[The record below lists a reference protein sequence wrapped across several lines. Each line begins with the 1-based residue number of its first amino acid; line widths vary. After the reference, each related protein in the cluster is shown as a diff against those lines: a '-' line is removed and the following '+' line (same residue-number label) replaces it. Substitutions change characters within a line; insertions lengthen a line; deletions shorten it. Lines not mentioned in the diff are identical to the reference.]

1 MPLSTSPTT
10 ASLSPVVKMEERKR
24 PLGAT
29 DDVAPPSKRQQ
40 VNGSKVKD
48 EDNKDETWVEDYQK
62 DAIYRQMLEYKR
74 DKATLETRLAEL
86 SKKAAHHDDH
96 LRIVDAWWLQLVDEI
111 SVLVRGAVPDS
122 GDRDAEFSTST
133 HFREVKDFEAHLEDR
148 GSELKT
154 KVEKILSQLA
164 TSRGSATADV
174 TSLEKQVNQLLAKQK
189 GLLVKL
195 DGLNADKESLSD
207 QLNTATLRYMK
218 AERKLDRS
226 KSKEVQRLEAR
237 AIAQATGKPPPSDQE
252 NGTEVKEEAGDHL
265 ALQSALQETT
275 AVSAKQKDQ
284 LEAALA
290 RNKTLQEELTA
301 AQARMTSLTDEDYSR
316 TDVYKLF
323 KIQHE
328 ELIKQVN
335 HLESSN
341 KVLVAKNDTLNKE
354 RELGRKQVESEAQ
367 RLIAELEEQLQQ
379 EDTTLARVRAA
390 RDEAMAELSQLKA
403 VKAQE
408 KTATTHMADLVKAKE
423 DRIKALEAEVS
434 RLQSSEDVEMTGQS
448 NIDALSLDELRIKY
462 TKLAKDYESI
472 ETELPSLTAAVK
484 KFQAAAHKKVA
495 DLAAQEERVAVAI
508 AEKSKAD
515 QKYFGARK
523 DADQKEELIKK
534 LRIQNGKSSE
544 IISQLKEVEI
554 QNRTL
559 VTNLDKQL
567 ADLKQTNANVMAE
580 NKKRE
585 AASTDAVRRYEAVKQ
600 QLGELGSLAKSK
612 DSTTA
617 MAREKTTNL
626 EAEVEK
632 LKVRLETAG
641 KERDKWKAKSLSNS
655 SEEEEMLRNLA
666 TCSICRNR
674 FKDTVLR
681 TCGHIFCKP
690 CVDDRISNRMRKCP
704 PVAGLLTIATP

>member
-1 MPLSTSPTT
+1 
-10 ASLSPVVKMEERKR
+10 MEERKR
-24 PLGAT
+24 PLGAP

-40 VNGSKVKD
+40 VNGTKVKD

-74 DKATLETRLAEL
+74 DKATLETRLVEIA
-86 SKKAAHHDDH
+86 KKAAHHDDH
-96 LRIVDAWWLQLVDEI
+96 LRIVDAWWLQLIEEIGLVAQGVATQPDGDE
-111 SVLVRGAVPDS
+111 L
-122 GDRDAEFSTST
+122 EFSTST
-133 HFREVKDFEAHLEDR
+133 QFREVEDFQVHLQDR
-148 GSELKT
+148 GSEIKQ
-154 KVEKILSQLA
+154 KVDQILSRLVA
-164 TSRGSATADV
+164 SRGPVTGDV
-174 TSLEKQVNQLLAKQK
+174 ASLEKQVTKLLAKQK

-195 DGLNADKESLSD
+195 DSLNADKESLSD

-226 KSKEVQRLEAR
+226 KSKEVQKLEAR
-237 AIAQATGKPPPSDQE
+237 AIAQSTGKPPTSEQD
-252 NGTEVKEEAGDHL
+252 NGTEVVEDNGNHL
-265 ALQSALQETT
+265 VLQSALQEAN
-275 AVSAKQKDQ
+275 AVTAKQKEQ
-284 LEAALA
+284 LETALA
-290 RNKTLQEELTA
+290 RNKALQEELTA
-301 AQARMTSLTDEDYSR
+301 AQARLTGLTDEDYAR
-316 TDVYKLF
+316 TDVFKLF
-323 KIQHE
+323 KVQHE
-328 ELIKQVN
+328 DLIKQVN
-335 HLESSN
+335 HLETSN
-341 KVLVAKNDTLNKE
+341 KLLVAKNDTLNKE
-354 RELGRKQVESEAQ
+354 RELSRKQVESEAQ

-403 VKAQE
+403 AKAQE
-408 KTATTHMADLVKAKE
+408 RNAAAHMEDLVSAKE

-434 RLQSSEDVEMTGQS
+434 RLQSSEDVEMTEQS
-448 NIDALSLDELRIKY
+448 DIDALSLEELRAKY
-462 TKLAKDYESI
+462 NKLAKDYESI

-495 DLAAQEERVAVAI
+495 DITAQEERVAVAI

-523 DADQKEELIKK
+523 DADQKEDLIKK
-534 LRIQNGKSSE
+534 LRIQNSKSSE
-544 IISQLKEVEI
+544 IITQLKEVEV

-567 ADLKQTNANVMAE
+567 ADMKQTNS
-580 NKKRE
+580 KL
-585 AASTDAVRRYEAVKQ
+585 STGQRKADESSADALKRYEAVKQ
-600 QLGELGSLAKSK
+600 QLGELSSLAKSK

-617 MAREKTTNL
+617 LARERTIAL

-641 KERDKWKAKSLSNS
+641 NERDKWKAKSLSNS

-690 CVDDRISNRMRKCP
+690 CVDDRIANRMRKCP
-704 PVAGLLTIATP
+704 ACSRAFDKSDAMSVHL